1 MIPLFFVEQTLSIQQ
16 SITLNNVIAKHLK
29 VLRVNTND
37 HLELF
42 DPTERRFLC
51 RVDSVK
57 PNTQVTIIDQLPC
70 VEQPMAN
77 FQLALALSQPQKIE
91 WIIQKVCEIGVID
104 IQLVQTD
111 HGRWPEHQWPKK
123 QQRLQTILIQACQQS
138 RRTTI
143 PKLAAPISLENWSQ
157 LSTNKFFLCPH
168 AKVSTGWPAKPEF
181 PTSVII
187 GPESGWSLIEKNLL
201 IKSATAIHLGES
213 ILRCET
219 AAISAAVLAKAHW
232 YNWQS
237 L

>member
-1 MIPLFFVEQTLSIQQ
+1 MIPLFFIEQTLSIQQ

-29 VLRVNTND
+29 VLRINTND

-42 DPTERRFLC
+42 DPTEKRFLC
-51 RVDSVK
+51 QVDSVK
-57 PNTQVTIIDQLPC
+57 PNTQVTVIEQLPC
-70 VEQPMAN
+70 VDQPMAN

-143 PKLAAPISLENWSQ
+143 PKLAAPISLEHWSQ
-157 LSTNKFFLCPH
+157 LSMNKFFLCPH
-168 AKVSTGWPAKPEF
+168 AKVATGWPAKPEF
-181 PTSVII
+181 PASIII
-187 GPESGWSLIEKNLL
+187 GPESGWSLGEQKLL
-201 IKSATAIHLGES
+201 IKSATSIHLGES

-219 AAISAAVLAKAHW
+219 AAISATVLAKAHW
-232 YNWQS
+232 YSWRS